1 MGKISNILNFEHR
14 NIYTVLQLKDYNMEF
29 TFFLKGI
36 AIGFAMAVPVGP
48 IGIMC
53 IRKTLTEGRLRGLVI
68 GLGAATADL
77 FYGCVAA
84 FGLTFI
90 SDTLDSQRIWIRL
103 VGGALLLFLGIR
115 TFRAQPTDPKSKIKI
130 HSSGMLG
137 SYLYTLLLTLTNPL
151 TVFAFIAVFAALGL
165 GIGLSIFSASVL
177 VAGVF
182 IGSGLWFL
190 LLSSGVILFR
200 KKLDLVGL
208 RWVNRIAGILI
219 IISGVI
225 AIVSLL

>member
-1 MGKISNILNFEHR
+1 
-14 NIYTVLQLKDYNMEF
+14 MEL
-29 TFFLKGI
+29 TIFLKGI
-36 AIGFAMAVPVGP
+36 FIGFAMAVPVGP

-53 IRKTLTEGRLRGLVI
+53 IRKTLTEGRLRGLII
-68 GLGAATADL
+68 GLGAATADFL
-77 FYGCVAA
+77 YGCVAA
-84 FGLTFI
+84 FGLTII
-90 SDTLDSQRIWIRL
+90 SNTLVSQRIWIRL

-115 TFRAQPTDPKSKIKI
+115 TFRARPADPKIPIK
-130 HSSGMLG
+130 SSGILR
-137 SYLYTLLLTLTNPL
+137 SYITTVFLTLTNPM
-151 TVFAFIAVFAALGL
+151 TIFAFIAVFAVLGL
-165 GIGLSIFSASVL
+165 GTGLGYFSASAL
-177 VAGVF
+177 VVGVF

-190 LLSSGVILFR
+190 LLSSGVTLFR

>member
-1 MGKISNILNFEHR
+1 MAI
-14 NIYTVLQLKDYNMEF
+14 TD
-29 TFFLKGI
+29 FLKGI
-36 AIGFAMAVPVGP
+36 FIGFAMAIPIGP

-53 IRKTLTEGRLRGLVI
+53 IRKTLTEGRLRGLII

-77 FYGCVAA
+77 LYGCVAA
-84 FGLTFI
+84 FGLTII
-90 SDTLDSQRIWIRL
+90 SSTLESQRIWIRL

-115 TFRAQPTDPKSKIKI
+115 TFRAQPTDPKFRI
-130 HSSGMLG
+130 HSSGMFA
-137 SYLYTLLLTLTNPL
+137 SYLYTVFLTLTNPL
-151 TVFAFIAVFAALGL
+151 TIFAFIAVFAALGL
-165 GIGLSIFSASVL
+165 GSGLGYFSASAL

-182 IGSGLWFL
+182 IGSSLWFL
-190 LLSSGVILFR
+190 LLSSGVTLFR

-225 AIVSLL
+225 AMASLL

>member
-1 MGKISNILNFEHR
+1 
-14 NIYTVLQLKDYNMEF
+14 MEL

-36 AIGFAMAVPVGP
+36 IIGFAMAVPVGP

-53 IRKTLTEGRLRGLVI
+53 IRKTLTEGKLRGLII
-68 GLGAATADL
+68 GLGAATADF

-90 SDTLDSQRIWIRL
+90 SDALISQRIWIRL

-115 TFRAQPTDPKSKIKI
+115 TFRARPADLKIPI
-130 HSSGMLG
+130 NNSGILR
-137 SYLYTLLLTLTNPL
+137 SYLTAVFLTLTNPL
-151 TVFAFIAVFAALGL
+151 TIFAFLAVFAALGL
-165 GIGLSIFSASVL
+165 GNGLGYFSASAL
-177 VAGVF
+177 VTGVF